1 MTRDGA
7 MDAGSDALTSRAQ
20 GGIARRPRATFGPLT
35 LDRERREA
43 IAFGRSVQLTR
54 MEFDLLATL
63 MEAPGRTFSRDDL
76 LLRLHGMD
84 GRTPTER
91 ALDNLVV
98 RLRRKLK
105 DDPRHPRLVQA
116 VWGVG
121 YRLIAPSAEAGV
133 ELARQ
138 AIDLLPM
145 PAFLIARDR
154 TVVGANA
161 SGRRVWHPLPE
172 RIPCYDLFQCR
183 AGSRSLKEHC
193 CGLETM
199 VQKVPAVREYTV
211 STPTGPA
218 AMHALYLP
226 ISIGQTTMCLLL
238 LTPV

>member
-1 MTRDGA
+1 MMKPRMTLGA
-7 MDAGSDALTSRAQ
+7 
-20 GGIARRPRATFGPLT
+20 LT
-35 LDRERREA
+35 LDHERREA
-43 IAFGRSVQLTR
+43 VAFGRTVQLTR

-76 LLRLHGMD
+76 LQRLHALD

-105 DDPRHPRLVQA
+105 DDPRRPRLVQA

-121 YRLIAPSAEAGV
+121 YRLIAPSVEAGV

-154 TVVGANA
+154 TVVAANA
-161 SGRRVWHPLPE
+161 LGRRTWHPLPE

-183 AGSRSLKEHC
+183 AGSRSLKDHC

-199 VQKVPAVREYTV
+199 AQRVPAVRDYTV
-211 STPTGPA
+211 STPSGPT

-226 ISIGQTTMCLLL
+226 ISVGQTTMCLLL
-238 LTPV
+238 LTAA

>member
-1 MTRDGA
+1 
-7 MDAGSDALTSRAQ
+7 L
-20 GGIARRPRATFGPLT
+20 GPLT
-35 LDRERREA
+35 LDRDCREA

-54 MEFDLLATL
+54 MECDLLAAL
-63 MEAPGRTFSRDDL
+63 MDAPGRAFSRADL
-76 LLRLHGMD
+76 LSILHGLD

-105 DDPRHPRLVQA
+105 DDSRHPRLIQA

-154 TVVGANA
+154 TVVCANA
-161 SGRRVWHPLPE
+161 SGRRVWNPLPE
-172 RIPCYDLFQCR
+172 RVPCYDLFQCR
-183 AGSRSLKEHC
+183 AGGRSLKDHC

-199 VQKVPAVREYTV
+199 ARKVPAVRDYLV
-211 STPTGPA
+211 STATGPA
-218 AMHALYLP
+218 PMHALYLP
-226 ISIGQTTMCLLL
+226 ISVGQTTMCLLL
-238 LTPV
+238 LTAV